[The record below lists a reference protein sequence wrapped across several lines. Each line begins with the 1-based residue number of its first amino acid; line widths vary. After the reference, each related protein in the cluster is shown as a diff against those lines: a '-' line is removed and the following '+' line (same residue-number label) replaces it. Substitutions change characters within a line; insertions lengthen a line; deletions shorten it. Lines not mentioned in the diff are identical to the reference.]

1 MSKSNPHLYFQ
12 GSIFS
17 LEPWR
22 QKKSFWGKKS
32 SHIKSDTL
40 RLKEVSVMSPQNA
53 QVDLQLWKKV
63 QPWWWWSTIKIR
75 CYEQFRVSAAA
86 TCNFWSR
93 FKYEKCL
100 GVSLLYTY
108 KLQFVHSST
117 TTQKILQ
124 FHNVWN
130 LPKESHLSRA
140 KRAVFVRNFRILES
154 APFFNLLLHKMIIC
168 VWFSSTVLFS
178 VLMHN
183 GDWLPADYNHTYKL
197 PPPSPAR

>member
-1 MSKSNPHLYFQ
+1 
-12 GSIFS
+12 
-17 LEPWR
+17 
-22 QKKSFWGKKS
+22 
-32 SHIKSDTL
+32 
-40 RLKEVSVMSPQNA
+40 MSPQNA

-117 TTQKILQ
+117 TTQKNSTISQCLKPTQ
-124 FHNVWN
+124 RVSFVASEASSVCSKFSNF
-130 LPKESHLSRA
+130 R
-140 KRAVFVRNFRILES
+140 KRAFILNP
-154 APFFNLLLHKMIIC
+154 AHKIFHKMSIC